1 LLGFNVHSFKDKRK
15 QRKSKLMRKQISC
28 SSLNNLDSGRCE
40 AGKQQQ
46 QQQQYDDFVADL
58 LKKRGI
64 IRE

>member
-1 LLGFNVHSFKDKRK
+1 
-15 QRKSKLMRKQISC
+15 MRKQISC

-64 IRE
+64 IREWVKF